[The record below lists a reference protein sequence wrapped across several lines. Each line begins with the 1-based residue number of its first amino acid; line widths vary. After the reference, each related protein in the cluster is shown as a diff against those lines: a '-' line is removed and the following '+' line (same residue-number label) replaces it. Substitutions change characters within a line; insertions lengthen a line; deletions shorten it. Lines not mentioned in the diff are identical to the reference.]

1 MRKKK
6 MTAWYPDVG
15 AFGRQSVNVVQT
27 QLNHIKDRTPVQ
39 WISLSVSCPFP
50 AIFSRSTMKRG
61 GNGTCSE
68 TNLNST

>member
-6 MTAWYPDVG
+6 MTAWDPDVG
-15 AFGRQSVNVVQT
+15 AYGRQSENVVQT

-39 WISLSVSCPFP
+39 WFSSSVSCPFP